1 MLRFKKYWKEYEGVH
16 DRRSTCLLPS
26 SRISCGSNQIV
37 WEEIIVLNL
46 DLAKPSEV
54 LFLKMNRMNGTGSG
68 LVIYFKD
75 FSLA

>member
-1 MLRFKKYWKEYEGVH
+1 MKEYMTEGVNAY
-16 DRRSTCLLPS
+16 CLLLELAVD
-26 SRISCGSNQIV
+26 QTKL
-37 WEEIIVLNL
+37 EEIIVLNL

-54 LFLKMNRMNGTGSG
+54 FFLTMNRMNGTGRG